1 MRVASARIA
10 WPAVCRATAPC
21 YLQGQQT
28 GSNFMQDDIV
38 IVGAARTP
46 VGAFN
51 GAFANLPAHELGKVA
66 IEAALKRAGVDGKD
80 VSEVIMGQILTA
92 GQGQNPA
99 RQASIAAGIP
109 VESPAWGV
117 NQLCGSGLRAVA
129 LGYQAILN
137 GDSDIVVAGGQ
148 ESMSMAPHCAHLRSG
163 VKMGDFAMVDTMI
176 KDGLWDAFN
185 GYHMGTTAENVAKQY
200 QITRQQQD
208 EFAASSQNKAEAAM
222 KSGRFKDEIAP
233 VTIKTRKG
241 DIVVDTDEYPKAGVT
256 ADSIGKL
263 RPAFDKEGSVTA
275 ANASGINDGAAAVVL
290 MKASRAKKE
299 GRPILAR
306 IASWAH
312 AGVDP
317 SVMGTGPIP
326 ASRLALEKAGWKV
339 GDLDL
344 IEANEAFA
352 AQACA
357 VNKELGFDTSKVN
370 VNGGAI
376 AIGHP
381 IGASGARVLTTLLY
395 EMQKR
400 DAKKGLATLCIGG
413 GMGIAMCLE
422 RA

>member
-1 MRVASARIA
+1 MK
-10 WPAVCRATAPC
+10 
-21 YLQGQQT
+21 
-28 GSNFMQDDIV
+28 DDIV
-38 IVGAARTP
+38 IVSAARTP

-51 GAFANLPAHELGKVA
+51 GGLSSLPAHELGKVA
-66 IEAALKRAGVDGKD
+66 IQEALKRAGVEGGR

-99 RQASIAAGIP
+99 RQASINAGIP

-148 ESMSMAPHCAHLRSG
+148 ESMSQAPHCQHLRNG
-163 VKMGDFAMVDTMI
+163 VKMGNFELVDTMI

-185 GYHMGTTAENVAKQY
+185 GYHMGTTAENVAKKW
-200 QITRQQQD
+200 QITRAQQD
-208 EFAASSQNKAEAAM
+208 EFAVKSQNKAEAAM
-222 KSGRFKDEIAP
+222 KAGKFKDEIAP

-241 DIVVDTDEYPKAGVT
+241 DTVVDTDEYPKAGVT
-256 ADSIGKL
+256 LESIAKL

-275 ANASGINDGAAAVVL
+275 ANASGINDGAAVVVL
-290 MKASRAKKE
+290 MKASEAAKLGKT
-299 GRPILAR
+299 PLAR
-306 IASWAH
+306 IVSWAH

-317 SVMGTGPIP
+317 AIMGTGPIP
-326 ASRLALEKAGWKV
+326 ASRAALEKAGWKAA
-339 GDLDL
+339 DLDL

-357 VNKELGFDTSKVN
+357 VNKDMGWDTGKVN

-395 EMQKR
+395 EMGKR
-400 DAKKGLATLCIGG
+400 NSKKGLATLCIGG
-413 GMGIAMCLE
+413 GMGIAMCVE
-422 RA
+422 RG

>member
-1 MRVASARIA
+1 MK
-10 WPAVCRATAPC
+10 
-21 YLQGQQT
+21 
-28 GSNFMQDDIV
+28 DDIV

-51 GAFANLPAHELGKVA
+51 GALSTLPAHELGKIA
-66 IEAALKRAGVDGKD
+66 IQAAMERAGIEGGQ

-109 VESPAWGV
+109 VGSPAWGV

-129 LGYQAILN
+129 LGYQAIMN

-148 ESMSMAPHCAHLRSG
+148 ESMSMAPHCAYLRNG

-185 GYHMGTTAENVAKQY
+185 GYHMGTTAENVAKQW

-208 EFAASSQNKAEAAM
+208 EFAVRSQNKAEAAQ
-222 KSGRFKDEIAP
+222 KAGRFKDEIAP
-233 VTIKTRKG
+233 VTVKTRKG
-241 DIVVDTDEYPKAGVT
+241 DVVVDTDEYPRHGAT
-256 ADSIGKL
+256 LDAMAKL
-263 RPAFDKEGSVTA
+263 RPAFSKDGSVTA
-275 ANASGINDGAAAVVL
+275 GNASGINDGGAAVVL
-290 MKASRAKKE
+290 MKASEAQKAGKT
-299 GRPILAR
+299 PIAR
-306 IASWAH
+306 IVSWAH

-317 SVMGTGPIP
+317 SIMGTGPIP
-326 ASRLALEKAGWKV
+326 ASRAALKKAGWKIE
-339 GDLDL
+339 DLDL

-357 VNKELGFDTSKVN
+357 VNKDLGWDTDKVN

-376 AIGHP
+376 ALGHP
-381 IGASGARVLTTLLY
+381 IGASGARVLITLLH
-395 EMQKR
+395 EMGKR

-413 GMGIAMCLE
+413 GMGIAMCIE
-422 RA
+422 R